1 MKSGQ
6 TYRKRIS
13 VGLPVFT
20 EGPNL
25 DRLIFV
31 NFQDTSRGGI
41 ENNPGI
47 DFFSNSPSTSASV
60 YPYWVSGISSLK
72 SSFPL

>member
-47 DFFSNSPSTSASV
+47 DFF
-60 YPYWVSGISSLK
+60 LK
-72 SSFPL
+72 